1 LINKAEELPTDL
13 SGVVGVTA
21 GASAPDEV
29 VNEVVE
35 ALNPVDGVHNV
46 RHTLEDE
53 YFPPPRNIR
62 DLLGAI
68 ENFARLG
75 FAAPSESIKFA
86 DKDID
91 ASEVLES
98 LNLS

>member
-1 LINKAEELPTDL
+1 MI
-13 SGVVGVTA
+13 
-21 GASAPDEV
+21 
-29 VNEVVE
+29 E

-75 FAAPSESIKFA
+75 FAAPSENIKFV

-91 ASEVLES
+91 ASEMLES
-98 LNLS
+98 LNLILKFDKNYALYDFSAKRV